1 MGVSLHLHTSV
12 RMKFV
17 VILSFLPIGV
27 VLGDPRRYYGGYGGY
42 GYRGGHYG
50 GRGYVRYHGKRSAD
64 ADAAPDA
71 DAYRGGHYYGGRGG
85 YRGYGGRVR
94 GHYGKRDAEPEPVR
108 YGGYRGYGG
117 YGGYRGG
124 YRGRVRLWLI
134 SSLSGIKI
142 KNGMDLSYNKVI

>member
-1 MGVSLHLHTSV
+1 MGVSPAPSHRSV

-17 VILSFLPIGV
+17 VILSFLLIGV

-42 GYRGGHYG
+42 GYGVGHYG

-64 ADAAPDA
+64 ADASPDA

-85 YRGYGGRVR
+85 YRGYYGGRVR

-117 YGGYRGG
+117 WWIQR
-124 YRGRVRLWLI
+124 RISRTCSLWLI

-142 KNGMDLSYNKVI
+142 